1 MGEENDTLREELLN
15 KEEPGLDDLGNSQHM
30 SITKDGKTKRFVDTR
45 LCFLEKAETVVRPT
59 C

>member
-1 MGEENDTLREELLN
+1 MREELLN

-30 SITKDGKTKRFVDTR
+30 RITKDGKTKRFVDTR